1 MKHFLSILLSNK
13 DAVNHYSISKCPIIF
28 QDGVIVVQ
36 FAGEKAKEMIR
47 DSQQLLARIRTIQAA
62 IRDQV
67 IVTCEQTAIEHLSRV
82 VAEQAG
88 DTIYA
93 LDRISEDILLNH
105 FEQLGR
111 DWSFVLIQVA
121 PVLNAVLEQHSLLD
135 RRT

>member
-1 MKHFLSILLSNK
+1 
-13 DAVNHYSISKCPIIF
+13 
-28 QDGVIVVQ
+28 
-36 FAGEKAKEMIR
+36 MIR